1 MKYRDPQTGE
11 FKDITV
17 KVADTLP
24 VGTIVDYDGATV
36 PNGWELVDG
45 SGTYK
50 KIKKTATITATNG
63 NIVDSLAGSSTTDAP
78 SVNAVNN
85 KFNTF
90 INDNIEFK
98 NLTFS
103 DEYVYSS
110 ESDLNY
116 VCFKIGKLVC
126 VNINTIAFKTS
137 IPNEALIISGLPIA
151 KIPYLTFPILGARG
165 AETNSARVIM
175 NELGELHIHYGSPS
189 QYGDSANKQYT
200 CTFFY
205 ETVD

>member
-1 MKYRDPQTGE
+1 MR
-11 FKDITV
+11 IR
-17 KVADTLP
+17 
-24 VGTIVDYDGATV
+24 
-36 PNGWELVDG
+36 
-45 SGTYK
+45 
-50 KIKKTATITATNG
+50 KIESVTATNG
-63 NIVDSLAGSSTTDAP
+63 TIVDSLAGNSTKDAP
-78 SVNAVNN
+78 SINAVNN

-110 ESDLNY
+110 DLNY
-116 VCFKIGKLVC
+116 ICFKIGKLVY

-137 IPNEALIISGLPIA
+137 IPNEALIISGLPMPKIA
-151 KIPYLTFPILGARG
+151 DATYPIQGARG
-165 AETNSARVIM
+165 AETDSARVLM
-175 NELGELHIHYGSPS
+175 NTFGELKIHYGSPS